1 MADDRFRLPKS
12 SYEEL
17 VKIIKGYAQ
26 FDGPV
31 GLEDVSKQVG
41 MHTTVISRNAGFF
54 VDAGILQGGR
64 DKQCT
69 PNGRDLA
76 QALMHEM
83 PEEIRRLW
91 RTIVRESEFLSRI
104 LAAVKIRNGMD
115 EATIS
120 SHIAYSA
127 GQKKN
132 TGVMT
137 GSRSVV
143 DVLKAAELLREEDG
157 KLTAVDVKTVD
168 ASSGQGSDTPTAEM
182 NVRAQPGV
190 AARQPTVTDTYAIS
204 PAVTPGLSV
213 VINVNVEC
221 TPSDLEGLGTRLK
234 QVIQDLHD
242 HSAGDDDTEEDDAEG
257 ES

>member
-1 MADDRFRLPKS
+1 MADDKFRLPKS

-31 GLEDVSKQVG
+31 GLDDVSKQVS
-41 MHTTVISRNAGFF
+41 MHTTVISRNVGFF
-54 VDAGILQGGR
+54 IDAGILQGGR

-168 ASSGQGSDTPTAEM
+168 ASSDESSDVPTEKNA
-182 NVRAQPGV
+182 RAQPDV
-190 AARQPTVTDTYAIS
+190 AARQPVVTGTYAVP
-204 PAVTPGLSV
+204 PAVTSGLSV

-221 TPSDLEGLGTRLK
+221 TPSAT
-234 QVIQDLHD
+234 
-242 HSAGDDDTEEDDAEG
+242 
-257 ES
+257 